1 MSSAN
6 DFWFFRSSQCIADFT
21 PDILDRILLTA
32 EEPDFFYNLPDMMK
46 QAAHADKSSDIN
58 NVLMTLI
65 DNQSRLLNMIAE
77 LNDRHRSLLDTV
89 YEICPGLMI
98 IEEVADDQ
106 QERKRLLRKYMN
118 TAVNSDD
125 SDDILDWVFMQEN
138 RPDE

>member
-6 DFWFFRSSQCIADFT
+6 
-21 PDILDRILLTA
+21 
-32 EEPDFFYNLPDMMK
+32 DFFYNLPDMMK
-46 QAAHADKSSDIN
+46 KAGQTSTQEQVMISIVDTCTRIN
-58 NVLMTLI
+58 NQVDDLIKINTELIKQHETMLTWIKDLQERQMRLI
-65 DNQSRLLNMIAE
+65 DTI
-77 LNDRHRSLLDTV
+77 

-98 IEEVADDQ
+98 IEEVADD

-138 RPDE
+138 RPDEGT